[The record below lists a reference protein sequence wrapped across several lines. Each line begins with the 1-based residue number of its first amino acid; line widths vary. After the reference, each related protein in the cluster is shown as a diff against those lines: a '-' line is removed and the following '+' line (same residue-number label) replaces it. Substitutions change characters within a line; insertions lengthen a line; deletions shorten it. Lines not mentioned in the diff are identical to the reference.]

1 MISKTEVIY
10 DSVNPDFVQAIEV
23 DFFFENSDTYMIEV
37 YDVDDETQLSNLSK
51 QEFIG
56 SHQFTLHK
64 IVSARNQTYEIELK
78 NPARA
83 NCGSLKIIGEEKKAN
98 YG

>member
-1 MISKTEVIY
+1 M
-10 DSVNPDFVQAIEV
+10 IEV
-23 DFFFENSDTYMIEV
+23 DFFFENSDLFMIEV
-37 YDVDDETQLSNLSK
+37 YDVDDETNINNLSK

-64 IVSARNQTYEIELK
+64 IVSGRNQTLEAELK
-78 NPARA
+78 NPARN
-83 NCGSLKIIGEEKKAN
+83 NCGKIKIIGQEKKAD

>member
-1 MISKTEVIY
+1 MISKTEVLY

-23 DFFFENSDTYMIEV
+23 DFFFENSDKYMIEV
-37 YDVDDETQLSNLSK
+37 YDVDDENQLGNLSK

-64 IVSARNQTYEIELK
+64 IVSARNQTLEVELK
-78 NPARA
+78 NSVRN
-83 NCGSLKIIGEEKKAN
+83 NCGNIKIIGEEKKAD